1 MRIAIEI
8 LATNTEPS
16 VSNVSAMKSSFINL
30 AKTSK
35 SLKNSFDFFVYTAG
49 TEHSRTIE
57 DDSLIRLQFPYPETI
72 YRTYEKGVSALKE
85 ISGYDWYIRIN
96 ISCFLNIPLLD
107 YMIPLLDEDTV
118 YCNAINSYIN
128 DENYYNDIYPR
139 GDFMLFSEKTRQGI
153 LSVCDKYLFCDEA
166 LTNRI
171 NIPHVDDCLFGLCLI
186 DYFGPTYYDHLQM
199 LNYNYIPEP
208 TGDISRPVSIL
219 CPSSRVKTNPPGVMY
234 SGYSWEDNDYRR
246 YDGQKMIYLNNQVK
260 GVQYHNIELSSLF
273 SNSRPT
279 LFIRLSNQPIEVFK
293 KYLQNKTIK
302 GD

>member
-8 LATNTEPS
+8 LATNAEPS

-72 YRTYEKGVSALKE
+72 YSTYEKGVSALKE
-85 ISGYDWYIRIN
+85 ISGYDWYIRMN

-107 YMIPLLDEDTV
+107 YMLPLLDEDIV

-186 DYFGPTYYDHLQM
+186 DYFGPTYFKHLQM

-208 TGDISRPVSIL
+208 TTDITRPVSIL
-219 CPSSRVKTNPPGVMY
+219 CPTSRVKTNPPGINY
-234 SGYSWEDNDYRR
+234 SGYSWSDNEYRR
-246 YDGQKMIYLNNQVK
+246 YDGKKMIYLNNQVK
-260 GVQYHNIELSSLF
+260 GVKYHNIELSSLF

-279 LFIRLSNQPIEVFK
+279 LFIRLSNQPIEVFNR
-293 KYLQNKTIK
+293 YLESKNR
-302 GD
+302 DH